1 MKRKIPFITALIL
14 SATLAACGN
23 DVTDKP
29 SDEESSE
36 EVSVTE
42 VVEEETTEIE
52 TTEAE
57 TEAETENQR
66 LTRGVNLSD
75 ADVKQVV
82 KVGLNGIFSRD
93 TTVSDIYNINVL
105 HTGVVGLFGCPVEIS
120 SSEFEEAVIVFE
132 YNPDDMK
139 NVPAENLIILHYNE
153 EDCFYDTIPSKLNK
167 DNHTVSAKI
176 TEPGAYMLADAYEWY
191 SVWGEDVSEY
201 AHDILYTDPEF
212 NFSMSIPEEIQL
224 KYVSS
229 PLEDDEEG
237 KCQTLLECYA
247 NDNIQIGIEYLER
260 PDYASAE
267 EFIGAIADILECERG
282 TITAQDGATGYYFYI
297 NFGEDIGAQNL
308 SMNCVFPI
316 DNTHYINI
324 WYGFTDEKYFE
335 KAVNSLES
343 FKWNDISGIE
353 LPTENA
359 TEDPVANLKKSVTAS
374 DISFK
379 LPDGIT
385 AEEVDE
391 EWYNNKMSDNDDT
404 YLTALYEFDFSGYSD
419 YLFFVS
425 AELLSNS
432 LNIHTE
438 ADAMERLAS
447 DTNGLS
453 FVKRDSVTL
462 SNGCEGEILSISI
475 DSKADGYD
483 YIAENGVYYIYGWF
497 EAPDSSQRFNVTVI
511 LNKDAPQEI
520 FNELYDFVMSV
531 DMK

>member
-1 MKRKIPFITALIL
+1 MKRKISLITALIL
-14 SATLAACGN
+14 SAALVSCGN

-29 SDEESSE
+29 ADEVSE

-42 VVEEETTEIE
+42 VSEEETDEGEE
-52 TTEAE
+52 TTKAE
-57 TEAETENQR
+57 TEPITENEK
-66 LTRGVNLSD
+66 LTRGVKLSD

-82 KVGLNGIFSRD
+82 KVGIKGIFSED

-139 NVPAENLIILHYNE
+139 NVPAESLIMLHYNE
-153 EDCFYDTIPSKLNK
+153 EDCFYDTIPSKLNEE
-167 DNHTVSAKI
+167 NHTVSAKI

-191 SVWGEDVSEY
+191 RTWGDDASEY
-201 AHDILYTDPEF
+201 AHDILYTDPDF

-224 KYVSS
+224 QYVSS

-260 PDYASAE
+260 PTYASAE
-267 EFIGAIADILECERG
+267 EFITKIADILECEKG
-282 TITAQDGATGYYFYI
+282 TITAQDGAAGHYFYI
-297 NFGEDIGAQNL
+297 NFGEDIGTKNL

-324 WYGFTDEKYFE
+324 WYGFTDEKYYE
-335 KAVNSLES
+335 TAVKSLES
-343 FKWNDISGIE
+343 FKWNDSSAIE

-359 TEDPVANLKKSVTAS
+359 TEAPDANPEKSVTAS

-385 AEEVDE
+385 AKESDE
-391 EWYNNKMSDNDDT
+391 EWQEHSASDHDDIYFT
-404 YLTALYEFDFSGYSD
+404 SLYEFDISGYSD
-419 YLFFVS
+419 YLLAVS
-425 AELLSNS
+425 AELFNNNP

-438 ADAMERLAS
+438 ADAAESLAS

-462 SNGCEGEILSISI
+462 SNGCEGEVLSISI
-475 DSKADGYD
+475 DSEAGEYCT
-483 YIAENGVYYIYGWF
+483 ENGVYYIYGWF
-497 EAPDSSQRFNVTVI
+497 ETPDSAQRFNVTVV
-511 LNKDAPQEI
+511 LDKDAPQEI
-520 FNELYDFVMSV
+520 FDELYNFVMSV